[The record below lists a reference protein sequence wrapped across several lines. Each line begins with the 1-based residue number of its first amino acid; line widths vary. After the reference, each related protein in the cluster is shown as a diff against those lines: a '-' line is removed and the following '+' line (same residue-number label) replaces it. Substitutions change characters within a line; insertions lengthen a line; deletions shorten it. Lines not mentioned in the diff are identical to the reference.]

1 MIDNHDD
8 SDEIDLPVL
17 PAFARLHPNDHPL
30 AVDRGEASGDPASW
44 QRPSIQDFCQRVV
57 CKRGLNQRRAEV
69 QPVALVIEHKAAQAT
84 AARSGLMINGEL
96 SLRKRRAADDRQS

>member
-30 AVDRGEASGDPASW
+30 AVDRGRLQGNPARL
-44 QRPSIQDFCQRVV
+44 QRPSIQRLRVGV
-57 CKRGLNQRRAEV
+57 AALTVIDQSRHYHHDCLSSAALLFLGANIYAEAGGRGVPIHDQ
-69 QPVALVIEHKAAQAT
+69 AAQGTLA
-84 AARSGLMINGEL
+84 LCH
-96 SLRKRRAADDRQS
+96 

>member
-30 AVDRGEASGDPASW
+30 AVDRG
-44 QRPSIQDFCQRVV
+44 
-57 CKRGLNQRRAEV
+57 GLQGNR
-69 QPVALVIEHKAAQAT
+69 L
-84 AARSGLMINGEL
+84 
-96 SLRKRRAADDRQS
+96 

>member
-30 AVDRGEASGDPASW
+30 AVDRGRLQGDPARL
-44 QRPSIQDFCQRVV
+44 QRPSIQRLRVGV
-57 CKRGLNQRRAEV
+57 
-69 QPVALVIEHKAAQAT
+69 
-84 AARSGLMINGEL
+84 
-96 SLRKRRAADDRQS
+96 AADGDLLCGLPKTGGFPGGWVLGFLGWHWDHLNGGGHVEIV

>member
-30 AVDRGEASGDPASW
+30 AVDRGEASGESGQAAAP
-44 QRPSIQDFCQRVV
+44 
-57 CKRGLNQRRAEV
+57 
-69 QPVALVIEHKAAQAT
+69 EHT
-84 AARSGLMINGEL
+84 AAPRRRSGLDCHRSISSL
-96 SLRKRRAADDRQS
+96 SS